1 MKTKFL
7 LLSIAGSF
15 LAHAQTLSFQTLS
28 FQTLTD
34 MPTARG
40 ASASAVANSDIYV
53 INGYGANGN
62 TSSIEKYSIPGN
74 NWTTLTTVVLP
85 PRRFASAETYNGKI
99 YVMNGWSNGLV
110 EIMDPAAGNV
120 ILGAPNPYYS
130 GSAGSA
136 LYNGKIYVFGGSGLN
151 GASTLTFTNKFRYYD
166 IASDTW
172 NALPDMP
179 VAKETR
185 GKIINGKLYV
195 IGGYNG
201 TNSNKINVFN
211 LSTNTWTDEYTMPVG
226 VSGHSVAVQN
236 DKIFIVGDYDNQNFL
251 AYFDTATNQLYQLT
265 SNMVP
270 RRHSVAQV
278 YNDKLYIMG
287 GSTDATIGSS
297 IRNAQAADISQSV
310 LTVQENKDQVFT
322 IKAYPNPFTDHFVIS
337 SSHDGPFDYI
347 IFSPEGRQVT
357 RGSAHFNRNID
368 LSALDKGIYI
378 FSFKNDKGLLE
389 QVKVIKK

>member
-15 LAHAQTLSFQTLS
+15 LAHAQTLSFQTL
-28 FQTLTD
+28 TD

-40 ASASAVANSDIYV
+40 ASGSAIINSDMYV
-53 INGYGANGN
+53 INGYGVNGD
-62 TSSIEKYSIPGN
+62 TSYIEKYSIPN
-74 NWTTLTTVVLP
+74 NSWTTLNTVLVPKRFTT
-85 PRRFASAETYNGKI
+85 AETYNNKI
-99 YVMNGWSNGLV
+99 YVMNGWLNGNV
-110 EIMDPAAGNV
+110 EIFDPATNTV
-120 ILGAPNPYYS
+120 TNGAPNPYYA
-130 GSAGSA
+130 GSAGSDV
-136 LYNGKIYVFGGSGLN
+136 YNGKIYVFGGSGQN
-151 GASTLTFTNKFRYYD
+151 NTSTYTYTNKFQYYD
-166 IASDTW
+166 IAINTW
-172 NALPDMP
+172 NALPNMP

-195 IGGYNG
+195 VGGYNG

-226 VSGHSVAVQN
+226 VSGHSVAVHN
-236 DKIFIVGDYDNQNFL
+236 DKIFIVGDYDNQTYL
-251 AYFDTATNQLYQLT
+251 AYFNTTTNQFYQLA
-265 SNMVP
+265 SNMVA

-278 YNDKLYIMG
+278 YDNKLYIMG
-287 GSTDATIGSS
+287 GNTNVSVSSS
-297 IRNAQAADISQSV
+297 IRSVQAADISPNV
-310 LTVQENKDQVFT
+310 LAVQENKDQVFT
-322 IKAYPNPFTDHFVIS
+322 IKAYPNPFTDHFMIS

-357 RGSAHFNRNID
+357 RGSAQFNRNID